1 MGAEGFPQRR
11 TRVGC
16 GGGRVLHASRARLLP
31 VGFRA
36 RRLGDRSRRAQD
48 RRRQLLARSA
58 PDGDARRLTRMSEI
72 VLSGVSKM
80 FPGGVKAVDGI
91 SLTIEDGEFMVLVG
105 PSGCGK
111 TTLLRMIAG
120 LETVENGTI
129 RLGDRDITHLE
140 PRDRDI
146 AMVFQNYALY
156 PHMSVRENLS
166 YGLRVRK
173 TSKREIERRVDEVAD
188 LLGLRELLDRRPAA
202 LSGGQRQRVAMGR
215 AIARRPAVYLMD
227 EPLSNLDAKLRVRVR
242 ADLARLHDQLG
253 VTTVYV
259 THDQVEAMTLGQ
271 RAAVM
276 NDGKIQQ
283 VDTPQSLYWSPVN
296 LFVAAFIGSPS
307 MNLVDARIV
316 DNSLRFAGFS
326 LPLSELGRDAA
337 DIPDRVILGVRP
349 EHFTLVDE
357 GHSPAW
363 SIEGEV
369 TVEENLGAE
378 VLVFFPVDAAP
389 VETDEIVSIRAGEEE
404 EALLA
409 QEARALFTARLPSG
423 TRQLIGTKIR
433 LALDP
438 ERCHFFDPLT
448 RESLLTR
455 KAAAEPIPALA

>member
-1 MGAEGFPQRR
+1 MAGIELQTVVKTFPNG
-11 TRVGC
+11 TR
-16 GGGRVLHASRARLLP
+16 
-31 VGFRA
+31 
-36 RRLGDRSRRAQD
+36 
-48 RRRQLLARSA
+48 
-58 PDGDARRLTRMSEI
+58 
-72 VLSGVSKM
+72 
-80 FPGGVKAVDGI
+80 AVDGVD
-91 SLTIEDGEFMVLVG
+91 LTIEDGEFIVLVG

-111 TTLLRMIAG
+111 TTLLRCIAG
-120 LETVENGTI
+120 LEEVTDGAI
-129 RLGDRDITHLE
+129 LIGGRDVTDVAAK
-140 PRDRDI
+140 RRDI

-156 PHMSVRENLS
+156 PHMT
-166 YGLRVRK
+166 VRK
-173 TSKREIERRVDEVAD
+173 NLAFGLKVRGTPRAEIATRIAETAR
-188 LLGLRELLDRRPAA
+188 LLGLEELMDRRPLA

-423 TRQLIGTKIR
+423 TRQFRGTRIR

-438 ERCHFFDPLT
+438 ERCHFFDPET
-448 RESLLTR
+448 RRSLVMR
-455 KAAAEPIPALA
+455 APADEPIPALA